1 MQDSPQFI
9 KLIDSLEQRKRELLI
24 ARKSVTRDLVSLA
37 NDEAQFG
44 TPYLSDTAFRIFNIN
59 SAEILLEQAI
69 FDLLKVSATERKSE
83 LNLVFNALRDLIK
96 NLAAKEYSKS
106 DTVREVLHL
115 TALDIIEYIE
125 FSCIEG

>member
-69 FDLLKVSATERKSE
+69 FDLLKVSATEKKSE
-83 LNLVFNALRDLIK
+83 LELVFNALRDLIK

-125 FSCIEG
+125 FSCTEG